1 MAVRTD
7 LIGIRCAVLRY
18 KHSSIWAKTVIA
30 EAVRKEATW
39 NAPLPRRAQPR
50 RAVRVLRVGAG
61 CARGQLVG
69 PRRIYEAAGCAH
81 GVLRAA
87 ALDRGIRGRVDA
99 ARRAC
104 RAYSVHRGVARRG
117 RILTRRTNL
126 ARPKNSVRRVRAVGD
141 HEASSQILGGWE
153 AHGILR
159 HIAFLR
165 QIISLPALAAV
176 GANCLLRATARRA
189 HILSRGA

>member
-104 RAYSVHRGVARRG
+104 RADRVRCGVARRG
-117 RILTRRTNL
+117 RIFARRTHA
-126 ARPKNSVRRVRAVGD
+126 ARLKNRVRRVSAVRD
-141 HEASSQILGGWE
+141 HETSSQKFGAWQ
-153 AHGILR
+153 AHCILR

-165 QIISLPALAAV
+165 QIISRPH
-176 GANCLLRATARRA
+176 LLQLEQ
-189 HILSRGA
+189 IVC